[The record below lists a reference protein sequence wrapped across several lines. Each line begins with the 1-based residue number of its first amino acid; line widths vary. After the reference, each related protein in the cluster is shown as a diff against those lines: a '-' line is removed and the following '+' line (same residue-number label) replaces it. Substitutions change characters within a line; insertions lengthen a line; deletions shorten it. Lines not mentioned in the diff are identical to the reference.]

1 MYFSNLHFNN
11 ASVQCLMIK
20 LPILYEDLKNL
31 ESKFNKMNAKG
42 IKYYIR
48 AVLEKGGKNYERFFI
63 YIRPK
68 QEDKI
73 FKKLKS
79 ILNT

>member
-1 MYFSNLHFNN
+1 M
-11 ASVQCLMIK
+11 
-20 LPILYEDLKNL
+20 
-31 ESKFNKMNAKG
+31 SKFNENVKPERSMS
-42 IKYYIR
+42 Y
-48 AVLEKGGKNYERFFI
+48 EGGKNYKRFFI